1 MLASR
6 VSGNR
11 VLAVVVG
18 LTLVAGFA
26 LLPAAEEPAPEPM
39 DSYRF
44 VPLSG
49 DLLAHTLAD
58 GRACLPFLAPLT
70 AHPRWQVQIAHAFRE
85 CMGPTL
91 LASFSISSDG
101 KVVWSAPGM
110 PDRELALTPAQLA
123 TVRGLDRLDCVRTD
137 EVGYSY
143 EYFSV
148 GIGGGI
154 TVDGGAVLPRHS
166 TLGDALA
173 TLFDELLRDYYARRF
188 AAFQPIAVDL
198 TLDGYQLALRGTDLT
213 VRRGGRTWVRDER
226 DVDEVV
232 DLLDTMIDGPETPH
246 EHDGSTAFG
255 SFTASGITVPLAV
268 SRFERGAAM
277 FLARGFED
285 AIYIREQR

>member
-6 VSGNR
+6 VSGKR
-11 VLAVVVG
+11 VLAVVLA
-18 LTLVAGFA
+18 LTLVAGVA
-26 LLPAAEEPAPEPM
+26 LLPAAEQPAPERM

-49 DLLAHTLAD
+49 DLLAQTVAD
-58 GRACLPFLAPLT
+58 GHACLPFLAPLT
-70 AHPRWQVQIAHAFRE
+70 AHPRWQLQIAHSFSE

-91 LASFSISSDG
+91 LASFSVSSDG

-154 TVDGGAVLPRHS
+154 RVDGGAVIPRHS

-173 TLFDELLRDYYARRF
+173 TLLDDALRDYYARRF
-188 AAFQPIAVDL
+188 AAFQPLAVDL
-198 TLDGYQLALRGTDLT
+198 TLDGYRLALRGTDLT
-213 VRRGGRTWVRDER
+213 VRGGGRTWVRDER
-226 DVDEVV
+226 EVDEVV
-232 DLLDTMIDGPETPH
+232 DLLDAMVDGPETPH
-246 EHDGSTAFG
+246 EHDGITAFG
-255 SFTASGITVPLAV
+255 TFTASGITVPLAV
-268 SRFERGAAM
+268 SRFERGAVE
-277 FLARGFED
+277 FLGRAFED
-285 AIYIREQR
+285 AKYYREQR